1 MKQNSQKK
9 MFKNKNPGFQIQP
22 KKFKNKNP
30 GFKFPDPNL
39 KGGVFKSNTPV
50 VLCVDNAFFVFR
62 SKVLNGDSRFL
73 DFNISFFSR
82 VE

>member
-1 MKQNSQKK
+1 

-39 KGGVFKSNTPV
+39 KGGFKSNNPV
-50 VLCVDNAFFVFR
+50 QYQ
-62 SKVLNGDSRFL
+62 
-73 DFNISFFSR
+73 I
-82 VE
+82 

>member
-1 MKQNSQKK
+1 

-39 KGGVFKSNTPV
+39 KDPAGIPV
-50 VLCVDNAFFVFR
+50 H
-62 SKVLNGDSRFL
+62 
-73 DFNISFFSR
+73 
-82 VE
+82 

>member
-9 MFKNKNPGFQIQP
+9 LFKNKNPGFQIQP

-39 KGGVFKSNTPV
+39 KGFFFKQYPGTQ
-50 VLCVDNAFFVFR
+50 
-62 SKVLNGDSRFL
+62 NGSV
-73 DFNISFFSR
+73 NIAALTIQKPTMWNP
-82 VE
+82 ELP